1 MTPVRTRILTGQAVD
16 HWPPSRFEI
25 CLSIVEAVWR
35 SVEKREGAVL
45 LWESPTFPLLNEN
58 LMDTTSQ
65 RIRTIDLRGRLTLGK
80 SEAGRTVM
88 VEDTDDRFSVRY
100 CRAVPE
106 RELWLYAN
114 DAALSL
120 VTQGQQEI
128 ASGKALRD
136 VDLSSVFALADS
148 MPDDDK

>member
-1 MTPVRTRILTGQAVD
+1 M
-16 HWPPSRFEI
+16 
-25 CLSIVEAVWR
+25 
-35 SVEKREGAVL
+35 
-45 LWESPTFPLLNEN
+45 
-58 LMDTTSQ
+58 
-65 RIRTIDLRGRLTLGK
+65 
-80 SEAGRTVM
+80 
-88 VEDTDDRFSVRY
+88 
-100 CRAVPE
+100 
-106 RELWLYAN
+106 WLYEN